1 MSKKLTGAQ
10 IRQTFI
16 DFFVEHGHTAVPS
29 MSLVP
34 GGDATL
40 LFTNSGMV
48 QFKDVF
54 IGTDKKPYTRA
65 VDSQKCLRVAGK
77 HNDLDEVGR
86 DDTHHTF
93 FEMLGNW
100 SFGDYYK
107 KEAIAWAW
115 QLLTDVWGLDKAHLW
130 ATCFEGEKPG
140 LSAAEGNVPA
150 DEEAAG
156 YWRAQPGF
164 QKEQVLYFG
173 RKDNFWEMAETGPCG
188 PCSEIHY
195 DRGLKYCNKQ
205 DVPGHVCAVNGD
217 CTRFLELW
225 NLVFMQYNRLG
236 PDTLEPL
243 PATHVDTGMGFERIV
258 SVLQDVESNYKTD
271 LFTQSLDVL
280 RGLTGHTIAQ
290 MDADFTPYRVVA
302 DHTRSAAF
310 LIADG
315 VVPGN
320 MGRNYVCR
328 MIVRRAARFGTKIG
342 LHEPFLAKVAEAVI
356 ATYTDFYPELAK
368 NRQTILD
375 NLTREEIRFART
387 VESGTAQ
394 LENLLSELRA
404 ERSRSADPA
413 RNAVLDGH
421 RAFDLYA
428 TYGLPFEISRDI
440 AREQGLDVDQAGYNE
455 AKEKHSL
462 ASGGGKAMGKMG
474 GDDAEF
480 FAGLLKDLQKNK
492 KLGEH
497 GVEYDPYTSPKVTG
511 EILAMI
517 AAGGESVQSASF
529 GDAVE
534 VILPKTGFYIE
545 AGGQVDDNGYI
556 RSAPLRLP
564 PNSLNFGGEKE
575 GGGQGWEIEITSMR
589 RASAGVIVHVGEVI
603 SGQPK
608 VGDKCVAEVDMGR
621 RHDIMR
627 NHTAT
632 HLMHAALHQV
642 LGEHAR
648 QAGSLVAPDRL
659 RFDFN
664 HPEAMTPEQIER
676 VEKIV
681 NDAVAADMEVVPKLK
696 AREDAIAE
704 GAMALFGEKYG
715 ETVRTIT
722 IIPAGAEVFDEAS
735 VAHPTALYEQLPKY
749 SYELC
754 GGVHLDRTSDVG
766 AFLITSESSAAAGVR
781 RIEAVTGRGAYELIS
796 RRFKMLKQT
805 AGALKS
811 SIEEVPAKVESLQD
825 EISDLK
831 KEVVNLRAQAALS
844 TFNLQLSNVQTVKDV
859 KVLALEI
866 PDSNVDTLRMLA
878 DKFREKYPKVGVAVL
893 VTGSAIIATVTEDL
907 VKRGLK
913 AGGIITEIGG
923 KGGGRPNLAQGSLP
937 DGAKNNEALSKVAK
951 VVEEKLK

>member
-10 IRQTFI
+10 IRQTYI
-16 DFFVEHGHTAVPS
+16 DFFVENKHTAVPS
-29 MSLVP
+29 ASLVP

-54 IGTDKKPYTRA
+54 IGTDKRPYTRA
-65 VDSQKCLRVAGK
+65 VDSQKVLRVAGK

-115 QLLTDVWGLDKAHLW
+115 QLLTDVWGLDKNRLY
-130 ATCFEGEKPG
+130 TTVFKDEKGEIPT
-140 LSAAEGNVPA
+140 
-150 DEEAAG
+150 DDEAAK
-156 YWRAQPGF
+156 YWLAQPGYDPSHLF
-164 QKEQVLYFG
+164 YMG
-173 RKDNFWEMAETGPCG
+173 RKENFWEMAETGPCG

-195 DRGLKYCNKQ
+195 DLRPNEG
-205 DVPGHVCAVNGD
+205 AVDEEVLNSD
-217 CTRFLELW
+217 RFVELW

-258 SVLQDVESNYKTD
+258 SVLQEVDSNYKTD
-271 LFTQSLDVL
+271 LFTKSLDVL
-280 RGLTGHTIAQ
+280 RGLTGHTVAEMQ
-290 MDADFTPYRVVA
+290 ADFTPYRVVA
-302 DHTRSAAF
+302 DHARSASF

-320 MGRNYVCR
+320 MGRNYICR
-328 MIVRRAARFGTKIG
+328 MIIRRAARFGTKIG
-342 LHEPFLAKVAEAVI
+342 LTQPFLAKVAEAVI
-356 ATYTDFYPELAK
+356 DTYADFYPELAK
-368 NRQTILD
+368 HRQTILD

-387 VESGTAQ
+387 VESGTAH

-404 ERSRSADPA
+404 A
-413 RNAVLDGH
+413 NQTTLDGH

-440 AREQGLDVDQAGYNE
+440 AREQGLDVDEVGYNE

-474 GDDAEF
+474 GDDAEAF
-480 FAGLLKDLQKNK
+480 TAILKDLQSGRGGVTPPL
-492 KLGEH
+492 LGAN
-497 GVEYDPYTSPKVTG
+497 GVEYDPYTSPRVEG
-511 EILAMI
+511 EVLALVVN
-517 AAGGESVQSASF
+517 GQSVSSASF
-529 GDAVE
+529 GDSVE
-534 VILPKTGFYIE
+534 VILPKTGFYI
-545 AGGQVDDNGYI
+545 ASGGQINDTGYI
-556 RSAPLRLP
+556 KSLPLF
-564 PNSLNFGGEKE
+564 SEKMGGA
-575 GGGQGWEIEITSMR
+575 GGGQGMWEIEITNLR
-589 RASAGVIVHVGEVI
+589 RPAPGVIVHIGEVI

-608 VGDKCVAEVDMGR
+608 VGDKAIAEIDPAR

-642 LGEHAR
+642 LGEQAV

-664 HPEAMTPEQIER
+664 QPEAMTPEQIER

-681 NDAVAADMEVVPKLK
+681 NDAIAADMAVTFKEKSLEEAK
-696 AREDAIAE
+696 KE

-715 ETVRTIT
+715 EKVRTIT
-722 IIPAGAEVFDEAS
+722 IAPLGSDSLLSEKREQAPALQKKF
-735 VAHPTALYEQLPKY
+735 

-754 GGVHLDRTSDVG
+754 GGTHLERTSDVG
-766 AFLITSESSAAAGVR
+766 AFLIVSEGSAAAGVR
-781 RIEAVTGRGAYELIS
+781 RIEAATGRGAYELIAK
-796 RRFKMLKQT
+796 RFKMLKNAAAT
-805 AGALKS
+805 LKS
-811 SIEEVPAKVESLQD
+811 SIDEVPAKVESLQD
-825 EISDLK
+825 EVSNLK
-831 KEVVNLRAQAALS
+831 KELASLRAQQALS
-844 TFNLQLSNVQTVKDV
+844 TFNLQLANVQTVKDV
-859 KVLALEI
+859 SVLALEI
-866 PDSNVDTLRMLA
+866 PDSTVDTLRMLA
-878 DKFREKYPKVGVAVL
+878 DKFREKYPTAGAALLATGTTLIAV
-893 VTGSAIIATVTEDL
+893 VTEDL

-913 AGGIITEIGG
+913 AGDLIQAIGG

-937 DGAKNNEALSKVAK
+937 DTAKVNEALGKVAK
-951 VVEEKLK
+951 AVEEKLK